1 MKYDTHPTITLM
13 ALPQPV
19 LVSSMVMENLDAMDN
34 SDAFISSATFR
45 DGTPLDDNQLDTL
58 TDSGAG
64 SQHLFSA
71 ACRNFNA

>member
-19 LVSSMVMENLDAMDN
+19 LVSSMVMEDLDPFDN
-34 SDAFISSATFR
+34 SDAYISSATFK
-45 DGTPLDDNQLDTL
+45 DGTPLDDEQLDIL

-64 SQHLFSA
+64 GMHLHSA
-71 ACRNFNA
+71 ACKNA

>member
-19 LVSSMVMENLDAMDN
+19 LVSSMVMENLDPFDN
-34 SDAFISSATFR
+34 SDAYISSATFK
-45 DGTPLDDNQLDTL
+45 DGTPLDDEQLETL

-64 SQHLFSA
+64 GMHLFNR
-71 ACRNFNA
+71 ACNIS